1 MSGEFII
8 NPMDNFKRAM
18 YHVKELLKDKNEL
31 TILSGVEGA
40 FVASIVCENLV
51 RLNYVTYANIS
62 TSTKVVEGKRRIN
75 LVVVLKKTKE
85 FQKLYDENEAKRKL
99 IIEEK
104 EKTKTENTK
113 EIK

>member
-18 YHVKELLKDKNEL
+18 YHVKESLKDKNEL
-31 TILSGVEGA
+31 TIISGVEGA

-51 RLNYVTYANIS
+51 RLNYVTYSNIS

-104 EKTKTENTK
+104 EKNKTEFTK
-113 EIK
+113 ENK